1 MKTVKARKLLCI
13 LLTLDISVGDI
24 LTSSYLGD
32 GDYGIKIPDTWVK
45 DLTK

>member
-1 MKTVKARKLLCI
+1 MKVYVSPI
-13 LLTLDISVGDI
+13 VESIDVSVGDI